1 MTPDAFGSAF
11 APWLAHVKSSEA
23 CVCPL
28 PTMAS
33 LLFHASFFGAHV
45 DRVIASYGMVSCR
58 QTLSVIFKS
67 GFSRIP
73 VFAKDHN
80 DVIGLLFTKDL
91 IFIDPDDETPL
102 KNFVQ
107 IFGRAVTVRVLW
119 IQVYSDCC
127 FLPP

>member
-1 MTPDAFGSAF
+1 MI
-11 APWLAHVKSSEA
+11 
-23 CVCPL
+23 
-28 PTMAS
+28 PTI
-33 LLFHASFFGAHV
+33 LLL
-45 DRVIASYGMVSCR
+45 

-73 VFAKDHN
+73 VYAKDQN

-107 IFGRAVTVRVLW
+107 IFGRAVTVRDISHRSHTVG
-119 IQVYSDCC
+119 S
-127 FLPP
+127 LPANTVPQ

>member
-1 MTPDAFGSAF
+1 MSRVYYG
-11 APWLAHVKSSEA
+11 
-23 CVCPL
+23 
-28 PTMAS
+28 
-33 LLFHASFFGAHV
+33 FHLSDDWRNCSV
-45 DRVIASYGMVSCR
+45 P

-73 VFAKDHN
+73 VFAKDYN

-107 IFGRAVTVRVLW
+107 IFGRAVTVRERARAACSV
-119 IQVYSDCC
+119 QT
-127 FLPP
+127 PG

>member
-1 MTPDAFGSAF
+1 
-11 APWLAHVKSSEA
+11 V
-23 CVCPL
+23 
-28 PTMAS
+28 
-33 LLFHASFFGAHV
+33 
-45 DRVIASYGMVSCR
+45 

-73 VFAKDHN
+73 VFAKDRN

-107 IFGRAVTVRVLW
+107 IFGRAVTVVWPDFTLGDVLKVFK
-119 IQVYSDCC
+119 QGKSHLSLVRDVNDAG
-127 FLPP
+127 

>member
-1 MTPDAFGSAF
+1 MGILGIIFR
-11 APWLAHVKSSEA
+11 WHVSYSGCGCLLMPHA
-23 CVCPL
+23 YGL
-28 PTMAS
+28 TAGPTT
-33 LLFHASFFGAHV
+33 HV
-45 DRVIASYGMVSCR
+45 TTV

-73 VFAKDHN
+73 VYAKDQN

-107 IFGRAVTVRVLW
+107 IFGRAVTVRARAACMRPYVLLGLSGW
-119 IQVYSDCC
+119 
-127 FLPP
+127 F

>member
-1 MTPDAFGSAF
+1 MV
-11 APWLAHVKSSEA
+11 W
-23 CVCPL
+23 
-28 PTMAS
+28 
-33 LLFHASFFGAHV
+33 
-45 DRVIASYGMVSCR
+45 YGVVLCR

-107 IFGRAVTVRVLW
+107 IFGRAVTVRVL
-119 IQVYSDCC
+119 YSVWFYICTAVSYRYVHEYVGIRSI
-127 FLPP
+127 F